1 MTLKTLVFRRV
12 VGRETKPLGHERAR
26 SGQRARSRG
35 GKASR
40 MAHSRHLG
48 PVPLSTRQFNSVG
61 RLNLA
66 FRSTPLV
73 EKILSRQSSCLSLH
87 ARRKGVPY
95 AKFPSTPRFNAASAP
110 RACWSRRRRCST
122 ATPDPTET

>member
-73 EKILSRQSSCLSLH
+73 EKILSRQSSCLSLQS
-87 ARRKGVPY
+87 RRKGVAY
-95 AKFPSTPRFNAASAP
+95 AKFPERAAFQCGLCT
-110 RACWSRRRRCST
+110 RACWSPRRRRSN
-122 ATPDPTET
+122 ATRSDCNE